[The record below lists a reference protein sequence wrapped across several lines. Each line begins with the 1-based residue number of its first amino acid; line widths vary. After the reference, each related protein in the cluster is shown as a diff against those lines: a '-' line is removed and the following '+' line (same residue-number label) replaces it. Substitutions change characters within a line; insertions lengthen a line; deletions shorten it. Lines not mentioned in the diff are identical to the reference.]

1 MSGFGQRGMRA
12 AEKSKR
18 GISGVLRELFS
29 YSSKLKIPMI
39 VAFVFAIAGAVLTI
53 IGPNLLSDI
62 TDLISD
68 SLFAEIDL
76 EAIASIGIL
85 LLVIYG
91 FSAVFT
97 YVEHYIMATVTLD
110 LSKDLRGDLSKKIN
124 RVPMKYFHSVPFGD
138 ILSRVT
144 NDVSTLQQA
153 LANSLPSMISAAAQF
168 VGCLIMMF
176 ATEWRMALA
185 AVAVTLLGFLIM
197 ALVMLRSQKY
207 FAARQENLGTLNGY
221 IEEMY
226 SGHDVVRISRANRK
240 IKKAFSGMNSTL
252 YDADWRSQFLS
263 GVMQP
268 LMTIVGNLGYVVV
281 CVLGSALAMNG
292 DISFGVIVAFILY
305 VRLFTSPLSTLAQ
318 GMTQMQTAAAA
329 GDHIFDFL
337 QEEELPDETGKKEAP
352 TDVRGEVEFEHVR
365 FSYPDNPD
373 KIIIKDFS
381 AHILPGQKVAIVG
394 PTGAGKTTM
403 VNLLMRFYE
412 LSSGSIRIDGM
423 PTSEMTRES
432 VHNLFSMVLQ
442 DTWMFEGTVRENLVY
457 NKTGVSDE
465 ELEKACRA
473 CGIYHFIETLPKGF
487 DTVLDDSIAVS
498 AGQKQLLTIARAMV
512 QDNPMLILDE
522 ATSSVDTRT
531 ELITQKAMD
540 QLTEHRTSFVI
551 AHRLSTIRNADL
563 ILVMKDGDIIEQG
576 THDSLLA
583 QGGFY
588 ADLYNSQFEKAS

>member
-39 VAFVFAIAGAVLTI
+39 VAFVFATAGAVLTI

>member
-221 IEEMY
+221 IEEM
-226 SGHDVVRISRANRK
+226 
-240 IKKAFSGMNSTL
+240 
-252 YDADWRSQFLS
+252 
-263 GVMQP
+263 
-268 LMTIVGNLGYVVV
+268 
-281 CVLGSALAMNG
+281 
-292 DISFGVIVAFILY
+292 
-305 VRLFTSPLSTLAQ
+305 
-318 GMTQMQTAAAA
+318 
-329 GDHIFDFL
+329 
-337 QEEELPDETGKKEAP
+337 
-352 TDVRGEVEFEHVR
+352 
-365 FSYPDNPD
+365 
-373 KIIIKDFS
+373 
-381 AHILPGQKVAIVG
+381 
-394 PTGAGKTTM
+394 
-403 VNLLMRFYE
+403 
-412 LSSGSIRIDGM
+412 
-423 PTSEMTRES
+423 
-432 VHNLFSMVLQ
+432 
-442 DTWMFEGTVRENLVY
+442 
-457 NKTGVSDE
+457 
-465 ELEKACRA
+465 
-473 CGIYHFIETLPKGF
+473 
-487 DTVLDDSIAVS
+487 
-498 AGQKQLLTIARAMV
+498 
-512 QDNPMLILDE
+512 
-522 ATSSVDTRT
+522 
-531 ELITQKAMD
+531 
-540 QLTEHRTSFVI
+540 
-551 AHRLSTIRNADL
+551 
-563 ILVMKDGDIIEQG
+563 
-576 THDSLLA
+576 
-583 QGGFY
+583 
-588 ADLYNSQFEKAS
+588 